1 MKSKNFLNK
10 NSSYKPFVF
19 HFCQLAI
26 ILHFKYF
33 HTHLVSDWM
42 STSNCNSIT
51 FFKYWTLKK
60 YSAIESF
67 FGYWLKLEII
77 WTISY
82 GPYGMD
88 HIIWSVW
95 PLTFTVVSEQSWS
108 VNILY
113 SIIAT
118 SHKNANFWPCSW
130 TLLNPSSAVFI
141 LVELTTFHNRLH
153 FKLGSRTFWTSNPLT
168 FTVFFLPP
176 DLYGQEHNLVWH
188 LDKRIKYGI

>member
-1 MKSKNFLNK
+1 M
-10 NSSYKPFVF
+10 F
-19 HFCQLAI
+19 HFRQLAI

-42 STSNCNSIT
+42 PTSNCNSIT
-51 FFKYWTLKK
+51 LFKYWTLKWYTQRAFRRSTK
-60 YSAIESF
+60 SRDH
-67 FGYWLKLEII
+67 
-77 WTISY
+77 
-82 GPYGMD
+82 MD
-88 HIIWSVW
+88 HVIWSVM

-153 FKLGSRTFWTSNPLT
+153 FKLGSRTFWT
-168 FTVFFLPP
+168 
-176 DLYGQEHNLVWH
+176 
-188 LDKRIKYGI
+188 